1 MIKIKDSLY
10 KTIVLSPSQAL
21 SNISVNDWEIKG
33 VRHGVQNRYA
43 DVMFPKTQKGRSSG
57 MRFSDFSSLRFLV
70 VGAALSL
77 GACSYGDSLL
87 WPSSETTETTPAE
100 AAASNGD
107 GQVQV
112 IGGGQPPIGATQFV
126 PPGVTPGEPTGT
138 FVGQKVV
145 QLRDELG
152 RLQSSI
158 AQQNEEL
165 QRLRTGLVQNSQQYH
180 GTIAAVNSRLQVG
193 TTPGN
198 PILVQ
203 QFKSAQADLDRIAD
217 EINNMNNLTAAVAN
231 NSTLSAY
238 MAEAARAAFSV
249 SGAVDEDHRQLA
261 ILEDEGNRTAV
272 LIDRLLKELT
282 SDVRRQTNYVTTERA
297 NLNLLSAGIKSGEL
311 FGGSLVNRAILSNSN
326 QAAMA
331 GAPISTAGRTPLV
344 VIRFDRADVPYEQAL
359 YTAVSKTLERRP
371 NAMFDLVAVA
381 PTIGGAARI
390 ALNSQ
395 KARQHAENVM
405 RSLVEMGLPPNRVAV
420 SAKTQQQAAN
430 NEVHLFVR

>member
-1 MIKIKDSLY
+1 
-10 KTIVLSPSQAL
+10 
-21 SNISVNDWEIKG
+21 
-33 VRHGVQNRYA
+33 
-43 DVMFPKTQKGRSSG
+43 
-57 MRFSDFSSLRFLV
+57 MRFSEFTSLRVLV
-70 VGAALSL
+70 VGATLTL
-77 GACSYGDSLL
+77 GACSYGDNLL
-87 WPSSETTETTPAE
+87 WPADEEPQTQAEPAE
-100 AAASNGD
+100 QQAPNGE
-107 GQVQV
+107 GKVQV

-138 FVGQKVV
+138 FVGEKVV
-145 QLRDELG
+145 QLREELT
-152 RLQSSI
+152 RLQNSI

-165 QRLRTGLVQNSQQYH
+165 QRLRTELVNNSQQYH

-203 QFKSAQADLDRIAD
+203 QFKSAQADLDRIAQD
-217 EINNMNNLTAAVAN
+217 IDKMNNLASAVAD

-282 SDVRRQTNYVTTERA
+282 SDIRRQTNYVTTERA
-297 NLNLLSAGIKSGEL
+297 NLNLISAGIKSGEL
-311 FGGSLVNRAILSNSN
+311 FGGSLVNRAVLQNTG
-326 QAAMA
+326 QANLTNM
-331 GAPISTAGRTPLV
+331 PQSTVGRSPLV

-381 PTIGGAARI
+381 PTSGGSARI

-405 RSLVEMGLPPNRVAV
+405 RSLIEMGLPPNRVAV
-420 SAKTQQQAAN
+420 SARTEQQVAN
-430 NEVHLFVR
+430 NEVHLYVR

>member
-1 MIKIKDSLY
+1 MK
-10 KTIVLSPSQAL
+10 
-21 SNISVNDWEIKG
+21 
-33 VRHGVQNRYA
+33 
-43 DVMFPKTQKGRSSG
+43 F
-57 MRFSDFSSLRFLV
+57 
-70 VGAALSL
+70 LSL
-77 GACSYGDSLL
+77 KK
-87 WPSSETTETTPAE
+87 PFNMTP
-100 AAASNGD
+100 
-107 GQVQV
+107 
-112 IGGGQPPIGATQFV
+112 
-126 PPGVTPGEPTGT
+126 
-138 FVGQKVV
+138 
-145 QLRDELG
+145 
-152 RLQSSI
+152 
-158 AQQNEEL
+158 NEEL

-217 EINNMNNLTAAVAN
+217 EINYMNNLTAAVAN

-282 SDVRRQTNYVTTERA
+282 SDVRRQTNYVTTERS

-311 FGGSLVNRAILSNSN
+311 FGGSLVNRAVLSNSG
-326 QAAMA
+326 QASMA

>member
-1 MIKIKDSLY
+1 
-10 KTIVLSPSQAL
+10 
-21 SNISVNDWEIKG
+21 
-33 VRHGVQNRYA
+33 
-43 DVMFPKTQKGRSSG
+43 
-57 MRFSDFSSLRFLV
+57 MRISDFSSLRFLV
-70 VGAALSL
+70 VGAALTL
-77 GACSYGDSLL
+77 GACSYGDNLL
-87 WPSSETTETTPAE
+87 WPASDPAPD
-100 AAASNGD
+100 AQAGTAKTASGD
-107 GQVQV
+107 GKVQV

-138 FVGQKVV
+138 FVGEKVV
-145 QLRDELG
+145 QLRDELA
-152 RLQSSI
+152 RLQNSI

-165 QRLRTGLVQNSQQYH
+165 QRLRTDLVQNSQQYH

-203 QFKSAQADLDRIAD
+203 QFKSAQADLDRIAQ
-217 EINNMNNLTAAVAN
+217 EIDNMNNLAAAVAN

-282 SDVRRQTNYVTTERA
+282 SDVRRQTNYVTTERS
-297 NLNLLSAGIKSGEL
+297 NLNLISAGIKSGEL
-311 FGGSLVNRAILSNSN
+311 FGGSLVNRAVLSGAG
-326 QAAMA
+326 QASMA
-331 GAPISTAGRTPLV
+331 GAPLSTIGRTPLV

-381 PTIGGAARI
+381 PTTGGTARI

-395 KARQHAENVM
+395 KARQHAESVM

-420 SAKTQQQAAN
+420 SAKTEQQVAN
-430 NEVHLFVR
+430 NEVHLYVR

>member
-1 MIKIKDSLY
+1 
-10 KTIVLSPSQAL
+10 
-21 SNISVNDWEIKG
+21 
-33 VRHGVQNRYA
+33 
-43 DVMFPKTQKGRSSG
+43 
-57 MRFSDFSSLRFLV
+57 MRISDFSSLRFLV
-70 VGAALSL
+70 VGAALTL
-77 GACSYGDSLL
+77 GACSYGDNLL
-87 WPSSETTETTPAE
+87 WPASDPAPD
-100 AAASNGD
+100 AQAGTAKTASGD
-107 GQVQV
+107 GKVQV

-138 FVGQKVV
+138 FVGEKVV
-145 QLRDELG
+145 QLRDELA
-152 RLQSSI
+152 RLQNSI

-165 QRLRTGLVQNSQQYH
+165 QRLRTDLVQNSQQYH

-203 QFKSAQADLDRIAD
+203 QFKSAQADLDRIAQ
-217 EINNMNNLTAAVAN
+217 EIDNMNNLAAAVAN

-282 SDVRRQTNYVTTERA
+282 SDVRRQTNYVTTERS
-297 NLNLLSAGIKSGEL
+297 NLNLISAGIKSGEL
-311 FGGSLVNRAILSNSN
+311 FGGSLVNRAVLSGAG
-326 QAAMA
+326 QASMA
-331 GAPISTAGRTPLV
+331 GAPLSTIGRTPLV

-381 PTIGGAARI
+381 PTTGGTARI
-390 ALNSQ
+390 ALNTQ
-395 KARQHAENVM
+395 KARQHAESVM

-420 SAKTQQQAAN
+420 SAKTEQQVAN

>member
-1 MIKIKDSLY
+1 
-10 KTIVLSPSQAL
+10 
-21 SNISVNDWEIKG
+21 
-33 VRHGVQNRYA
+33 
-43 DVMFPKTQKGRSSG
+43 

-77 GACSYGDSLL
+77 GACSYGDNLL
-87 WPSSETTETTPAE
+87 WPASDDQP
-100 AAASNGD
+100 AAAAEPAKAQEGD
-107 GQVQV
+107 ANVQV
-112 IGGGQPPIGATQFV
+112 IGNGQPPIGATQFV

-138 FVGQKVV
+138 FVGEKVI
-145 QLRDELG
+145 QLREELA
-152 RLQSSI
+152 RLQNSI

-165 QRLRTGLVQNSQQYH
+165 QRLRTDLVKNSQQYH

-203 QFKSAQADLDRIAD
+203 QFKSAQADLDRIAQ
-217 EINNMNNLTAAVAN
+217 EIDNMNNLVAAVAN

-297 NLNLLSAGIKSGEL
+297 NLNLISAGIKSGEL
-311 FGGSLVNRAILSNSN
+311 FGGSLVNRAVLSGSGSPS
-326 QAAMA
+326 MA
-331 GAPISTAGRTPLV
+331 GAPLSTVGRTPLV

-381 PTIGGAARI
+381 PTTGGSARI

-395 KARQHAENVM
+395 KARQHAEAVM
-405 RSLVEMGLPPNRVAV
+405 RSLIEMGLPPNRVAV
-420 SAKTQQQAAN
+420 SAQTMQQAAN
-430 NEVHLFVR
+430 NEVHLYVR

>member
-1 MIKIKDSLY
+1 MRY
-10 KTIVLSPSQAL
+10 
-21 SNISVNDWEIKG
+21 
-33 VRHGVQNRYA
+33 GVQKQYA

-87 WPSSETTETTPAE
+87 WPSSETTEEASAE
-100 AAASNGD
+100 TAAAANGE

-145 QLRDELG
+145 QLRDELA

-311 FGGSLVNRAILSNSN
+311 FGGSLVNRAVLSNSG
-326 QAAMA
+326 QASMA
-331 GAPISTAGRTPLV
+331 GAPMNTMGRTPLV

-381 PTIGGAARI
+381 PTTGGAARI

-420 SAKTQQQAAN
+420 SAKTQQQIAN
-430 NEVHLFVR
+430 NEVQLFVR

>member
-1 MIKIKDSLY
+1 
-10 KTIVLSPSQAL
+10 
-21 SNISVNDWEIKG
+21 
-33 VRHGVQNRYA
+33 
-43 DVMFPKTQKGRSSG
+43 
-57 MRFSDFSSLRFLV
+57 MRFSQFTSLRVLV
-70 VGAALSL
+70 LGAAFTL
-77 GACSYGDSLL
+77 GACSYGDNLL
-87 WPSSETTETTPAE
+87 WPADEEPQTQAQPA
-100 AAASNGD
+100 AQQTADGD

-126 PPGVTPGEPTGT
+126 PPGVTPGEATGT
-138 FVGQKVV
+138 FVGEKVI
-145 QLRDELG
+145 QLREELT
-152 RLQSSI
+152 RLQNSI

-165 QRLRTGLVQNSQQYH
+165 QRLRTELVKNSQQYH

-203 QFKSAQADLDRIAD
+203 QFKSAQADLDRIAQD
-217 EINNMNNLTAAVAN
+217 IDNMNNLTSAVAS

-297 NLNLLSAGIKSGEL
+297 NLNLISAGIKSGEL
-311 FGGSLVNRAILSNSN
+311 FGGSLVNRAVLQNSG
-326 QAAMA
+326 QANFANL
-331 GAPISTAGRTPLV
+331 PQSTVGRTPLV

-381 PTIGGAARI
+381 PTTGGTARI

-420 SAKTQQQAAN
+420 SARTEQQVAN
-430 NEVHLFVR
+430 NEVHLYVR

>member
-1 MIKIKDSLY
+1 
-10 KTIVLSPSQAL
+10 
-21 SNISVNDWEIKG
+21 
-33 VRHGVQNRYA
+33 
-43 DVMFPKTQKGRSSG
+43 
-57 MRFSDFSSLRFLV
+57 MRFSEFTSLRVLV
-70 VGAALSL
+70 VGATLTL
-77 GACSYGDSLL
+77 GACSYGDNLL
-87 WPSSETTETTPAE
+87 WPADDEPKTEQQTQPSQQQ
-100 AAASNGD
+100 AASGE
-107 GQVQV
+107 GKVQV

-138 FVGQKVV
+138 FVGEKVI
-145 QLRDELG
+145 QLREELT
-152 RLQSSI
+152 RLQNSI

-165 QRLRTGLVQNSQQYH
+165 QRLRTELVKNSQQYH

-203 QFKSAQADLDRIAD
+203 QFKSAQADLDRIAQD
-217 EINNMNNLTAAVAN
+217 IDKMNNLTSAVAS

-297 NLNLLSAGIKSGEL
+297 NLNLISAGIKSGEL
-311 FGGSLVNRAILSNSN
+311 FGGSLVNRAVLQNTTGLSNYTN
-326 QAAMA
+326 VPQ
-331 GAPISTAGRTPLV
+331 STMGRTPLV

-371 NAMFDLVAVA
+371 DAMFDLVAVA
-381 PTIGGAARI
+381 PTTGGTARI

-420 SAKTQQQAAN
+420 SARTEQQVAN
-430 NEVHLFVR
+430 NEVHLYVR